1 MTPKRRDSCVAL
13 STGRALRPQWI
24 LRRRAPSDKQMS
36 NSKIGA
42 VVRVSLGNFL
52 EMYDFMVFGYYA
64 AAIGRA
70 FFPTHNEYASLML
83 SFMTFGTGY
92 LMRPLGAVV
101 LGTYIDQHGRR
112 KGLLLTLLLMAIG
125 TLSIGVMP
133 GYERIGL
140 FAPFLIVVG
149 RLLQGLSAGVEVGG
163 ASVYLAEI
171 ATPGRKGFFVAWQS
185 GSQQI
190 AVVFAALLGLI
201 LSSTLRPEQMAGW
214 GWRVPLLIG
223 SMLIPFLLLLRRSL
237 AETDDFKGRKHHL
250 NAREIRRSM
259 MVNWRLVLLGMMLS
273 LTTTVTF
280 YLITAYMPTYGTS
293 VLHLSAAASMLVT
306 LVVGVSNLCWLPL
319 MGALSDRFGRR
330 PLLLLFST
338 IALLTPYPLLLWL
351 VSMPSFERLLAAALW
366 LSMIFGS
373 YNGAMV
379 VFLTEIM
386 PADVRVSGFSFSY
399 SLATGIFGGF
409 TPAVSTWLIHETGN
423 SAMPGLWMAFAGLMS
438 LLASLVLTSRSF
450 QRRTNEGRQ
459 TVDAVH
465 ILTIGQR

>member
-1 MTPKRRDSCVAL
+1 
-13 STGRALRPQWI
+13 
-24 LRRRAPSDKQMS
+24 MS
-36 NSKIGA
+36 NSKVGA

-101 LGTYIDQHGRR
+101 LGAYIDHHGRR

-133 GYERIGL
+133 GYETIGL
-140 FAPFLIVVG
+140 FAPLLIVAG
-149 RLLQGLSAGVEVGG
+149 RMLQGLSAGVEVGG

-190 AVVFAALLGLI
+190 AVVFAAFLGLI
-201 LSSTLRPEQMAGW
+201 LSSRLRPEQMAGW

-223 SMLIPFLLLLRRSL
+223 SMLIPFLFLLRRSL
-237 AETDDFKGRKHHL
+237 AETDEFKARKHHL
-250 NAREIRRSM
+250 KTREIWRSIM
-259 MVNWRLVLLGMMLS
+259 SNWRLVILGMMLS

-293 VLHLSAAASMLVT
+293 VLHLSAADSMLVT
-306 LVVGVSNLCWLPL
+306 LLAGVSNLCWLPL
-319 MGALSDRFGRR
+319 MGALSDRLGRR
-330 PLLLLFST
+330 LPLVTFSA
-338 IALLTPYPLLLWL
+338 IALLTPYPVLLWL
-351 VSMPSFERLLAAALW
+351 VSAPSFERLLAAALW

-386 PADVRVSGFSFSY
+386 PANVRVSGFSFSY

-438 LLASLVLTSRSF
+438 LTATLILTSRSAKKAADYAD
-450 QRRTNEGRQ
+450 RADGSPSS
-459 TVDAVH
+459 VLSA
-465 ILTIGQR
+465 